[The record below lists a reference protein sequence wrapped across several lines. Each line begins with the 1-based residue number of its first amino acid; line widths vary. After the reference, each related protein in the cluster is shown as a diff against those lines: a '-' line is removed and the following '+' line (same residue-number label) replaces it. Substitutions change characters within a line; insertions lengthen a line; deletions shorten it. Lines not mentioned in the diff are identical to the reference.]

1 MPFKKI
7 GIFGGT
13 FNPVHLGHLR
23 AALEVQRGF
32 GLDAVFLIPSASP
45 PHKEAGDVVAAA
57 DRLEMVRR
65 CVSGVPGLRV
75 SDIELK
81 REGPS
86 YTIDTICA
94 FRQIVPQ
101 DVWLYLIIGLDAF
114 EEIATWKSYE
124 DLLRL
129 VPLIVISRP
138 GVGDDPQGLDRA
150 ITRLLQHG
158 ELAGYACAPETPCF
172 RHCEKQPIFT
182 FNVTAMDIASSRIR
196 GMVKQGEPIDFL
208 VPEAVN
214 AYIKERGLYR

>member
-1 MPFKKI
+1 MRFNKI

-13 FNPVHLGHLR
+13 FNPVHLAHLR

-45 PHKEAGDVVAAA
+45 PHKEAGAVVDAAH
-57 DRLEMVRR
+57 RLEMVRR
-65 CVSGVPGLRV
+65 SVSGLPHLRA
-75 SDIELK
+75 SDIELQ
-81 REGPS
+81 RGGPS
-86 YTIDTICA
+86 YTIDTVCA
-94 FRQIVPQ
+94 FRQIVPH

-114 EEIATWKSYE
+114 QEITTWKSYE

-138 GVGDDPQGLDRA
+138 GTENDPRSLHRA
-150 ITRLLQHG
+150 ITRLIQQN
-158 ELAGYACAPETPCF
+158 ELAGYECAPENPCF

-196 GMVKQGEPIDFL
+196 DMVRQGEPIDFL